1 MMSSEDK
8 ESRIVRLSEGL
19 RSSSNLPDFES
30 YLREVQS
37 IDVIKSP
44 EIRDALQIQSRKV
57 FCLIRRS
64 RIEGREPPPLDWVV
78 TFQELLTYNESLNE
92 MRKLRTLDEI
102 FTEFMHI
109 LNSKKKNE
117 IEIREVLRVLVST
130 PLLIDYAW
138 EEMFKSSLAGLVNL
152 AEKVEVTDR
161 LILSMLSIGSI
172 LRNRNVME
180 YINTNADVIEKAI
193 TGKKNPDLATSL
205 LNAIS
210 SLPGSPWAF
219 DDMKGSITFDTL
231 QENLQKTILG
241 RFSKMIPEREKIIL
255 DGKAGSTVSMKVIED
270 MIVKLGWCFTRQ
282 YLYYLAEVSKAIP
295 ELVYPIVFSQE
306 PMGRIQENYIL
317 YCLRSGIQLP
327 YQILQSA
334 LGKPEEYVV
343 DFDVFEADHPVTEF
357 EADCPDRR
365 SFIDFRNIRE
375 DQLINGRTGLRLDE
389 TYLGAKGI
397 IRTLLDRNEQIPA
410 EIAVEFLR
418 GLLVEPSIPIAIKKR
433 AKGTYERA
441 QDR

>member
-1 MMSSEDK
+1 
-8 ESRIVRLSEGL
+8 
-19 RSSSNLPDFES
+19 
-30 YLREVQS
+30 
-37 IDVIKSP
+37 
-44 EIRDALQIQSRKV
+44 
-57 FCLIRRS
+57 
-64 RIEGREPPPLDWVV
+64 
-78 TFQELLTYNESLNE
+78 
-92 MRKLRTLDEI
+92 
-102 FTEFMHI
+102 
-109 LNSKKKNE
+109 
-117 IEIREVLRVLVST
+117 
-130 PLLIDYAW
+130 
-138 EEMFKSSLAGLVNL
+138 FKSSLAGLVNL

-210 SLPGSPWAF
+210 SLPGSPWAL

-255 DGKAGSTVSMKVIED
+255 DGKAGPTVSMKVIED